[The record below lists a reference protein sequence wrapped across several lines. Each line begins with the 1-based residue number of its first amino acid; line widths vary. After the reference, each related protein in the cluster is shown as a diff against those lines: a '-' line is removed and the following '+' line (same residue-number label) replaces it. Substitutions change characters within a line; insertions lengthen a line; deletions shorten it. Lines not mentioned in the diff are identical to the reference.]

1 MEENGR
7 KWKKMEENGRKLK
20 KETQEFKFRE
30 MMVLTF
36 QFGISSLIKGVF
48 SRQGMDMIHKNN
60 QY

>member
-1 MEENGR
+1 ME
-7 KWKKMEENGRKLK
+7 KNGRKLK